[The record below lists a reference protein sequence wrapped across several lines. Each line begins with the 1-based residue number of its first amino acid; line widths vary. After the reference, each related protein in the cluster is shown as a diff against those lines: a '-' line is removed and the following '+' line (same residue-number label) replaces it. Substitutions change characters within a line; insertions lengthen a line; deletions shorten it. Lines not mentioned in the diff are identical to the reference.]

1 MKLLSFDEKFREVR
15 QCSSSRDESPIL
27 DRMSDDNLVL
37 RSVYVDPDVDN
48 ALRAQAARD
57 QVSKGEM
64 FRSYLRKGMRSRR
77 ALERV
82 LDANAVLCMRTV
94 YLPALV
100 DEELRARALALRVS
114 KSDLLRKYLWAGCIA
129 IQPPAK
135 RHAGKSPPMGG
146 RK

>member
-1 MKLLSFDEKFREVR
+1 VKLLSFDEKFREVR
-15 QCSSSRDESPIL
+15 QCSSSWDESSIL
-27 DRMSDDNLVL
+27 DGMSDDNLVF

-48 ALRAQAARD
+48 TLRAQAARER
-57 QVSKGEM
+57 VSKGEM
-64 FRSYLRKGMRSRR
+64 FRAYLRKGMRSKR

-100 DEELRARALALRVS
+100 DEELRVRALALRVS
-114 KSDLLRKYLWAGCIA
+114 KSDLLRKYLWAGCKA
-129 IQPPAK
+129 MQPSPE
-135 RHAGKSPPMGG
+135 RGAGKSPPMGG